1 MGNLDHLPHIL
12 GCRLAAPLHRNPGR
26 TAKTGQCQVHS
37 DKVSTKVHPWR
48 TIETVR
54 KESIMA
60 VMIKL
65 RFPEPPRDFASV
77 QALPGL
83 ADLDLDP
90 KAGLVPISPSNS
102 QYVVYTDH
110 LDDLERRRQLS
121 PEIIE
126 AYGDV
131 RISTARRI
139 KFPT

>member
-1 MGNLDHLPHIL
+1 
-12 GCRLAAPLHRNPGR
+12 
-26 TAKTGQCQVHS
+26 
-37 DKVSTKVHPWR
+37 
-48 TIETVR
+48 
-54 KESIMA
+54 MA

-90 KAGLVPISPSNS
+90 KAGLVPVSPSNS